1 MYKPAYSMSEAL
13 VANIGQIERFYG
25 QIEALKVPQK
35 LELTITRRNLVK
47 SSYASNRIEGN
58 PLSLIEVTNLLL
70 GDRVPVNRDEKEVV
84 NYFNLLKK
92 LPEYV
97 RQPLS
102 LPMVKEFHKLL
113 MTGVDE
119 HAGEIRDVP
128 VVVGRFTKEQGDAS
142 LKVKHNP
149 PYHERKL
156 IESHLNELLDWANGT
171 SRLPGVIAAGV
182 FHHEFVYLH
191 PFEDGNG
198 RVCRLFT
205 ALIFMKLGYEINRY
219 FVLDD
224 YYDIDRQQYSDSL
237 HTADPGDKTEWLE
250 YFSDGVKYSMQSAL
264 AKFTQA
270 IMSLRAEERLTRKE
284 QEVLK
289 IIQEKSELTSNDL
302 VESLK
307 VSRQQ
312 AHNLLR
318 ALVDKGLVE
327 KKGKTKSSYY
337 SLK

>member
-1 MYKPAYSMSEAL
+1 MYKPTYSMSESL

-47 SSYASNRIEGN
+47 STYASNRIEGN
-58 PLSLIEVTNLLL
+58 PLTLIEVTNLLL

-84 NYFNLLKK
+84 NYYNLLKK

-102 LPMVKEFHKLL
+102 LDTVTVFHKNL

-119 HAGEIRDVP
+119 HAGEIRNVP
-128 VVVGRFTKEQGDAS
+128 VVIGRYTHEQGDTS

-149 PYHERKL
+149 PFHERRL
-156 IESHLNELLDWANGT
+156 IESHLNELLTWANGANK
-171 SRLPGVIAAGV
+171 LPGVVAAGV

-198 RVCRLFT
+198 RVCRLLT
-205 ALIFMKLGYEINRY
+205 ALIFMKLGYQINRY

-237 HTADPGDKTEWLE
+237 HAADSGDKTAWLE
-250 YFSDGVKYSMQSAL
+250 YFSNGVKYSMQSAL
-264 AKFTQA
+264 SKFSQA
-270 IMSLRAEERLTRKE
+270 MTALRAEERLTPKE

-289 IIQEKSELTSNDL
+289 IIQERTEITSNDL
-302 VESLK
+302 VEYLR

-318 ALVDKGLVE
+318 SLVDKGLAE